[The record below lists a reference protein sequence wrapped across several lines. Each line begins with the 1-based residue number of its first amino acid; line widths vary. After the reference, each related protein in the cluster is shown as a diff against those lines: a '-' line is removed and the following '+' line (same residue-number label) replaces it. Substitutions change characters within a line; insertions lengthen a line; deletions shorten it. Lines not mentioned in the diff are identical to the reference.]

1 MNVRLARRR
10 WAIGLA
16 IWALVATGCGSP
28 SPATPRTDAN
38 PMAVASPASLP
49 APLAPPTP
57 APSFPTRAAG
67 RIAELEARLRT
78 TPGDGAAYRDLGA
91 ALLQRAR
98 ETGDPSL
105 YDRADL
111 AFGRARTLSPGDP
124 YVHVGMGTLQLARHE
139 FAVALGTGQAATRI
153 EPRLPE
159 ALGVQVDA
167 LVELGRYED
176 AVATLQEMVDRKP
189 GLAAFARV
197 SYLRELHGDL
207 PGALETMERA
217 LGAGTGTP
225 ENDAYVA
232 VLVGH
237 LDQLLGRPDDAAR
250 AVDRALTLVP
260 DYPPALAAQ
269 GRAAVAAGDLAT
281 AIERFSKAADIIPL
295 PEYVMA
301 LGEAQEAAGEAAAAG
316 RSYDLVRAEGRLLQA
331 SGVVVDLELATFEA
345 DHGDRATALSL
356 AQAAYRERP
365 TVKAADGLAW
375 ALYRNGRFAEALEH
389 SREALRLGTKDPA
402 MLYHAGA
409 IAATSGNSTAARR
422 YLTEA
427 LRLDAGFSA
436 TGADDARARL
446 ARLD

>member
-1 MNVRLARRR
+1 
-10 WAIGLA
+10 
-16 IWALVATGCGSP
+16 
-28 SPATPRTDAN
+28 
-38 PMAVASPASLP
+38 MAVASPASLP
-49 APLAPPTP
+49 PPTP

-78 TPGDGAAYRDLGA
+78 TPEDGAACRDLGA

-111 AFGRARTLSPGDP
+111 AFGRARTLLPDDP
-124 YVHVGMGTLQLARHE
+124 YVLVGVGTLQLARHE
-139 FAVALGTGQAATRI
+139 FAPALRTGQAATRI
-153 EPRLPE
+153 EPHLPE

-189 GLAAFARV
+189 GLAAYARV

-207 PGALETMERA
+207 PGALEAMERA
-217 LGAGTGTP
+217 LGAGTGMP

-232 VLVGH
+232 VLVGR

-250 AVDRALTLVP
+250 AVDRALALVP

-269 GRAAVAAGDLAT
+269 GRAAVAAGDLPT
-281 AIERFSKAADIIPL
+281 AIDRFSKAADIIPL

-301 LGEAQEAAGEAAAAG
+301 LGEAQEAAGEAATAR

-365 TVKAADGLAW
+365 TVKAADALAW
-375 ALYRNGRFAEALEH
+375 ALYRNGRFAEALGH

-409 IAATSGNSTAARR
+409 IAATSGNSAAARR
-422 YLTEA
+422 YLTAA